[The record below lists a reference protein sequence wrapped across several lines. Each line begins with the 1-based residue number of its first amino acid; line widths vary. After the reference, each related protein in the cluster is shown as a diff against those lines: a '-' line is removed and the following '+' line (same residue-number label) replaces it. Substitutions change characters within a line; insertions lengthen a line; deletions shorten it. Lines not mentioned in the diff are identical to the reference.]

1 MAGRA
6 EPSQADA
13 LEGLL
18 AALSE
23 VLGHTVAFDA
33 SGQCTLAFADG
44 IEITLAAAPEA
55 DGLTARSEIMCPA
68 AGDAMP
74 LRAALAANYGRLP
87 PGMSLALDGDS
98 GQLVLFDF
106 VPLAQAT
113 GKDLIGLV
121 ANFVGLVPE
130 LRRELMPDP
139 TRQDDQFDG
148 RRGTM
153 IRG

>member
-1 MAGRA
+1 MAGPA
-6 EPSQADA
+6 ELSQADA
-13 LEGLL
+13 VEGVL

-23 VLGHTVAFDA
+23 VLGHTVALDA

-55 DGLTARSEIMCPA
+55 DGLTARSEIMRPE
-68 AGDAMP
+68 AGDALP

-87 PGMSLALDGDS
+87 PGVSLALDGSS
-98 GQLVLFDF
+98 GRLVLHCFL
-106 VPLAQAT
+106 PLAEAT
-113 GKDLIGLV
+113 GTDLIALV

-130 LRRELMPDP
+130 LRNELMPDP
-139 TRQDDQFDG
+139 IRTDDQFDG